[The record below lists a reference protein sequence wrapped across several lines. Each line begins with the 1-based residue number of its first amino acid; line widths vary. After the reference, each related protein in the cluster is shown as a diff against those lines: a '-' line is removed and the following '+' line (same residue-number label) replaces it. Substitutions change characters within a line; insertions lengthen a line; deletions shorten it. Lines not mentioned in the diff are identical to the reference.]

1 MLSLN
6 SSTNFFVYCFFN
18 KVFRVILKEK
28 LANLFECCPD
38 FSMLQR
44 SRANNN
50 VNGIPDRANSDDVNN
65 LEMAQV
71 RVENTIDTETPD
83 TKRAN

>member
-28 LANLFECCPD
+28 LENLFECCPALA
-38 FSMLQR
+38 MLQR

-50 VNGIPDRANSDDVNN
+50 VNGIPDRANSDDANN

-71 RVENTIDTETPD
+71 RVVNTIDTKVPE
-83 TKRAN
+83 TKREN